1 MIYLSSDVADHFF
14 MFDCSTTRNTKNG
27 GAPVF
32 NEAGAL
38 VGICYESPLVPPYAY
53 TLSAI
58 EANLLEL
65 SAMPVQTIEGFFS
78 ASLTK
83 GCNLMLVIS

>member
-14 MFDCSTTRNTKNG
+14 MFDCSSTGNTKNG
-27 GAPVF
+27 
-32 NEAGAL
+32 GAL
-38 VGICYESPLVPPYAY
+38 VGICYQSPLVSPYAY

-65 SAMPVQTIEGFFS
+65 SAMPVQTIEGFFQQ
-78 ASLTK
+78 
-83 GCNLMLVIS
+83 V